1 MVSLA
6 IGGEKNSQNFFS
18 HINKPI
24 FIFPRRENFGFQRAI
39 VGKLETLLCLSDF
52 VPRNILADIIAVA
65 SRIEILQFDEGASL
79 VKVVARS
86 RWKVGDVHVVQDM
99 QPQDL

>member
-6 IGGEKNSQNFFS
+6 IGGKIISKVFLP
-18 HINKPI
+18 HINSLI
-24 FIFPRRENFGFQRAI
+24 VISARREVFGFQRAI

-99 QPQDL
+99 QPQ